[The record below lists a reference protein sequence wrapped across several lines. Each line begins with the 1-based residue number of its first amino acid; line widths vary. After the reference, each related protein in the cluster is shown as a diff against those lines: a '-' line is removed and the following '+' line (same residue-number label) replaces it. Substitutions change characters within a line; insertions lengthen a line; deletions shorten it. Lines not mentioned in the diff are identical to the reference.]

1 MAFNNTK
8 GFTSAIKIS
17 NWPEYSGTL
26 GNLLYPKEFY
36 SSFKTYLK
44 GSLCC
49 EIYWIPQIV
58 SSTLY
63 KSTATSRAGLI
74 DSIVYFNPKILFLKE
89 GCKEF
94 NNFFKH
100 QKLCV

>member
-1 MAFNNTK
+1 MVFNNTK

-26 GNLLYPKEFY
+26 GNLLYVKEFY

-49 EIYWIPQIV
+49 EIHWIPQIEFV
-58 SSTLY
+58 SSSLY

-74 DSIVYFNPKILFLKE
+74 DSIVYF
-89 GCKEF
+89 
-94 NNFFKH
+94 
-100 QKLCV
+100 